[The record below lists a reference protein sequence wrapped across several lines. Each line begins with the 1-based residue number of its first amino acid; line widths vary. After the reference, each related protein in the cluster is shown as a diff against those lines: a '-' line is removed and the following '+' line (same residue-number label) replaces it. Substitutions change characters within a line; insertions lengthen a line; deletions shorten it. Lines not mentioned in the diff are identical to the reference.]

1 MSENEDGES
10 VAYRQVDQN
19 SIVVFKFPKCP
30 IQNEICTAK
39 HSTARPVRDAGSDK
53 IR

>member
-1 MSENEDGES
+1 MMLENEDGES

-19 SIVVFKFPKCP
+19 SIVVFKFPKRP

-39 HSTARPVRDAGSDK
+39 RIVQQDL
-53 IR
+53 

>member
-1 MSENEDGES
+1 MLENEDGES

-30 IQNEICTAK
+30 IQNEICTMK
-39 HSTARPVRDAGSDK
+39 RIVQQDWDAGSDK